1 MCVRDTQGGQTYSPN
16 ATASCVE
23 HPAGPSVEVANTS
36 TGCDVIRHGRERQG
50 MKRTDMKGRLINVHV
65 DVPRA
70 DHLWW
75 QPHFLE
81 RSAMSITRL
90 RFVSLVPLLLCASLS
105 WAQDKPA
112 AGGDAVTA
120 PAASQPPARGM
131 MEGSRAW
138 MGERMARAHKRDLEI
153 LKKDLKLKPDQMA
166 AWDTYEKTMNL
177 PLEGAGAPSKKNYA
191 KLTSPQRMD
200 TMTQH
205 MESMQKLHAQ
215 HASATKTFY
224 GVLTPEQQKMFDAQ
238 TRRGPG
244 VMHCDT
250 D

>member
-1 MCVRDTQGGQTYSPN
+1 MFIQRPY
-16 ATASCVE
+16 
-23 HPAGPSVEVANTS
+23 
-36 TGCDVIRHGRERQG
+36 
-50 MKRTDMKGRLINVHV
+50 
-65 DVPRA
+65 
-70 DHLWW
+70 
-75 QPHFLE
+75 
-81 RSAMSITRL
+81 
-90 RFVSLVPLLLCASLS
+90 VSLVPLLLCATLS

-112 AGGDAVTA
+112 AAGDAVTA
-120 PAASQPPARGM
+120 PSASQPGRGM
-131 MEGSRAW
+131 MEGGRAW
-138 MGERMARAHKRDLEI
+138 MGERMARAHKRDLEL

-166 AWDTYEKTMNL
+166 AWDSYEKTMSL
-177 PLEGAGAPSKKNYA
+177 PMEGAPSKKNYA
-191 KLTSPQRMD
+191 KLTAPQRMD

-224 GVLTPEQQKMFDAQ
+224 GVLSPEQQKIFDAQ